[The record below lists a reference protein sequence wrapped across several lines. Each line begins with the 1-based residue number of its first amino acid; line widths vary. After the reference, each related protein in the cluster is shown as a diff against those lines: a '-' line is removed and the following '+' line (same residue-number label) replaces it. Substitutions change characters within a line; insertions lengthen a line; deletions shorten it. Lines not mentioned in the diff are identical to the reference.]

1 MTKNE
6 QEQLENEEIQAEET
20 TEAGVEETVETHND
34 DVEVEQDAEMSKSEA
49 RDYAD
54 EQIDEKFMDDVT
66 EAKMTPERAT
76 KKIKEYEEEIETLK
90 IRIEEI
96 SPVAELPNLDPLKDL
111 VKEQTISAV
120 ENMTSYDMKESSKCA
135 KAGISGLESIAFTEG
150 LLRQIRSELSS
161 KKSRIE
167 FCEKEIESLKAQGY
181 QGNLF
186 DKDNSPIEADG
197 DKQREKHSA
206 EQKCPVDSGKSGL
219 RAEGEGAEGSA
230 P

>member
-20 TEAGVEETVETHND
+20 TEAGVEENND

-66 EAKMTPERAT
+66 EAKMTPERAA

-90 IRIEEI
+90 CRIEEI
-96 SPVAELPNLDPLKDL
+96 EKVADLPNLDPLKDL
-111 VKEQTISAV
+111 VKEQTINAV
-120 ENMTSYDMKESSKCA
+120 ENMTSYDMKESANSA
-135 KAGISGLESIAFTEG
+135 KAGLKGLESIAFTEG

-167 FCEKEIESLKAQGY
+167 FCEKEIQSLKAQGY

-186 DKDNSPIEADG
+186 DKDNSSTEADG
-197 DKQREKHSA
+197 DKQEEENESK
-206 EQKCPVDSGKSGL
+206 EEVKEV
-219 RAEGEGAEGSA
+219 GE
-230 P
+230 